1 MPSRPLCVY
10 CRQRAAEDR
19 FRPFCSER
27 CRMVD
32 LGRWLNGNYQV
43 AGEPASGTD
52 HAGGDALEE
61 PVDDDSRI
69 R

>member
-1 MPSRPLCVY
+1 
-10 CRQRAAEDR
+10 
-19 FRPFCSER
+19 
-27 CRMVD
+27 MVD

-52 HAGGDALEE
+52 DAGGDALEE